1 MASSNFQRA
10 MENPTLELKVVSA
23 IGLSHVDATDKM
35 DVYAVVSVNDET
47 RQAAKTPIDYDGGP
61 NPTWDHT
68 VKFTVNEEAAREG
81 LLTLKVELFSYWLE
95 GKDDLYLGDV
105 DVSVQELFSSNP
117 LPPFANGN
125 VNKMKSLTCPI
136 KITEGGG
143 TTARLSLL
151 YRLKPVPVK
160 DSYPLVPRDH
170 SPSICRPVYPHSDQ
184 TTTTKLI
191 LEIVIEFAKN
201 IEDVNAFLAMDVYA
215 SVAICK
221 DRKVKDRINT
231 PVAFSANTNPKWNQK
246 IKFLIDEK
254 IGQEGRLMLLVEL
267 MSHRPLLGDKE
278 IGSVRLPVQQ
288 LLNSNPPSSSASGD
302 ASGMKLE
309 THALTGPYGKKG
321 VVSFTYRF
329 LAEQIRVA
337 TVPTPSTTSQP
348 YIMYLPVKPHS
359 YSSSD
364 PVQVTTNYVAVQ
376 RSVNNG
382 PSNGLVPIYM
392 PPQYP
397 SHEYQQYSPRKQQ
410 PQAQP
415 QPPLHHSQLKPLPQQ
430 QFSQSLPDTQEA

>member
-1 MASSNFQRA
+1 MASSHLQRA
-10 MENPTLELKVVSA
+10 IENPTLELKVVSA
-23 IGLSHVDATDKM
+23 SGLSHVDATDEM
-35 DVYAVVSVNDET
+35 DVYAVVSINDDKK
-47 RQAAKTPIDYDGGP
+47 QAAKTPIDYDGGP
-61 NPTWDHT
+61 NPTWNHT
-68 VKFTVNEEAAREG
+68 IKLIVNEEAAQG
-81 LLTLKVELFSYWLE
+81 LLTLKVELFSYWLK

-105 DVSVQELFSSNP
+105 DISVHELFDSTP

-125 VNKMKSLTCPI
+125 VNKMKSLTFPI
-136 KITEGGG
+136 KVTEGGG
-143 TTARLSLL
+143 TNAKLSLL
-151 YRLKPVPVK
+151 YRFKPVPIK
-160 DSYPLVPRDH
+160 DSYPLAPQDH
-170 SPSICRPVYPHSDQ
+170 SPSIGQPVYPHSDQ

-191 LEIVIEFAKN
+191 LEIVIKLAKN

-254 IGQEGRLMLLVEL
+254 LGQEGRLMLLVEL

-278 IGSVRLPVQQ
+278 IGSVRLPIQQ
-288 LLNSNPPSSSASGD
+288 LLSSNPPSSSASGD
-302 ASGMKLE
+302 ANGMKLE

-329 LAEQIRVA
+329 FAEQIRVA

-348 YIMYLPVKPHS
+348 YIMYLAAKPHS
-359 YSSSD
+359 LSSSD
-364 PVQVTTNYVAVQ
+364 PVQVTTSYVAVQ
-376 RSVNNG
+376 QGVNSG
-382 PSNGLVPIYM
+382 PSINGLVPIYM

-397 SHEYQQYSPRKQQ
+397 SHEYQQYSPRKQR

-415 QPPLHHSQLKPLPQQ
+415 QPPPQRSQLKPQPQQ

>member
-1 MASSNFQRA
+1 MASSHLQRA
-10 MENPTLELKVVSA
+10 IENPTLELKVVSA
-23 IGLSHVDATDKM
+23 SGLSHVDATDEM
-35 DVYAVVSVNDET
+35 DVYAVVSINDDKK
-47 RQAAKTPIDYDGGP
+47 QAAKTPIDYDGGP
-61 NPTWDHT
+61 NPTWNHT
-68 VKFTVNEEAAREG
+68 IKLTVNEEAAREG
-81 LLTLKVELFSYWLE
+81 LLTLKVELFSYWLK

-105 DVSVQELFSSNP
+105 DISVHELFDSTP

-125 VNKMKSLTCPI
+125 VNKMKSLTFPI
-136 KITEGGG
+136 KVTEGGG
-143 TTARLSLL
+143 TNAKLSLL
-151 YRLKPVPVK
+151 YRFKPVPIK
-160 DSYPLVPRDH
+160 DSYPLAPQDH
-170 SPSICRPVYPHSDQ
+170 SPSIGQPVYPHSDQ

-191 LEIVIEFAKN
+191 LEIVIKLAKN

-254 IGQEGRLMLLVEL
+254 LGQEGRLMLLVEL

-278 IGSVRLPVQQ
+278 IGSVRLPIQQ
-288 LLNSNPPSSSASGD
+288 LLSSNPPSSSASGD
-302 ASGMKLE
+302 ANGMKLE

-329 LAEQIRVA
+329 FAEQIRVA

-348 YIMYLPVKPHS
+348 YIMYLAAKPHS
-359 YSSSD
+359 LSSSD
-364 PVQVTTNYVAVQ
+364 PVQVTTSYVAVQ
-376 RSVNNG
+376 QGVNSG

-397 SHEYQQYSPRKQQ
+397 SHEYQQYSPRKQR

-415 QPPLHHSQLKPLPQQ
+415 QPPPQRSQLKPQPQQ

>member
-1 MASSNFQRA
+1 MASSNLQRA
-10 MENPTLELKVVSA
+10 IETPTLELKVVSA
-23 IGLSHVDATDKM
+23 SGLRHVDGTDKM

-61 NPTWDHT
+61 NPTWNHT

-105 DVSVQELFSSNP
+105 AVSIQELFASNP

-136 KITEGGG
+136 RVTGGS
-143 TTARLSLL
+143 TNAKLSLL

-160 DSYPLVPRDH
+160 ELYPLAPQHHD
-170 SPSICRPVYPHSDQ
+170 SPSIGRPVYSHSDQ
-184 TTTTKLI
+184 TIRTKLI
-191 LEIVIEFAKN
+191 LEIVIKFAKN

-278 IGSVRLPVQQ
+278 IGSVRLPIQH
-288 LLNSNPPSSSASGD
+288 LLGSNRPSSSDSGD
-302 ASGMKLE
+302 ANGMKLE

-329 LAEQIRVA
+329 LAEQIGVA
-337 TVPTPSTTSQP
+337 KIPTPSTTSQP
-348 YIMYLPVKPHS
+348 YIMYLPVRPHS

-364 PVQVTTNYVAVQ
+364 PVQVTSSYVSVQ
-376 RSVNNG
+376 PGVNNG
-382 PSNGLVPIYM
+382 TSDGLVPIYM
-392 PPQYP
+392 SPQYP
-397 SHEYQQYSPRKQQ
+397 SHEYQRKQQ

-415 QPPLHHSQLKPLPQQ
+415 QPPPQHSQLKPLPQQ
-430 QFSQSLPDTQEA
+430 QFSQSLLDTQEA

>member
-1 MASSNFQRA
+1 MASSHLQRA
-10 MENPTLELKVVSA
+10 IENPTLELKVVSA
-23 IGLSHVDATDKM
+23 SGLSHVDATDEM
-35 DVYAVVSVNDET
+35 DVYAVVSINDDKK
-47 RQAAKTPIDYDGGP
+47 QAAKTPIDYDGGP
-61 NPTWDHT
+61 NPTWNHT
-68 VKFTVNEEAAREG
+68 IKLTVNEEAAREG

-105 DVSVQELFSSNP
+105 NVSVCELFASDP
-117 LPPFANGN
+117 LPSFANGN

-136 KITEGGG
+136 KVTEGGC
-143 TTARLSLL
+143 TNARIILH
-151 YRLKPVPVK
+151 RFG
-160 DSYPLVPRDH
+160 
-170 SPSICRPVYPHSDQ
+170 RPVYPHSDQ
-184 TTTTKLI
+184 TVTTKLI
-191 LEIVIEFAKN
+191 LEIVIKLAKN

-215 SVAICK
+215 SVAICM

-254 IGQEGRLMLLVEL
+254 LGQEGRLMLLVEL

-278 IGSVRLPVQQ
+278 IGSVRLPIQQ
-288 LLNSNPPSSSASGD
+288 LLSSNPPSSSASGD
-302 ASGMKLE
+302 ANGMKLE

-337 TVPTPSTTSQP
+337 TVTTSQP

-359 YSSSD
+359 NSSSD
-364 PVQVTTNYVAVQ
+364 PVQVTSSYVAVQ
-376 RSVNNG
+376 QGVVSG
-382 PSNGLVPIYM
+382 TSNGLVPIYM

-410 PQAQP
+410 PRAQP
-415 QPPLHHSQLKPLPQQ
+415 QPPPQRSQVKPLPQQ